1 MYDWYILS
9 SVVEEIVCL
18 EAFAAGH
25 NMNMSR
31 SRRDDSTRN
40 AQKSSHFAT
49 GSSSIK
55 HGNGQSHRC
64 SFNFSKTDI
73 PMNFHCHVRLQNN
86 QLPILIRMIQKWN
99 QRENPSHVWCP
110 LAGRI
115 RTSRMREKMYAPLGA
130 MGTILVDSD
139 WVGGFPTL
147 EIYHGLYE
155 HDGCDDHILGYV
167 GWQRTW
173 VIIMFNGWQLSI
185 KVMDCLMIISWVRT
199 PGTSAAS
206 PPKARGMS
214 YGPWWPMDLLKH
226 GYFP

>member
-115 RTSRMREKMYAPLGA
+115 RTSRMREKCMRPLAPW
-130 MGTILVDSD
+130 DHF
-139 WVGGFPTL
+139 GGFGLGVSYTW
-147 EIYHGLYE
+147 IYHGLYE

-167 GWQRTW
+167 GWQLQW
-173 VIIMFNGWQLSI
+173 
-185 KVMDCLMIISWVRT
+185 
-199 PGTSAAS
+199 
-206 PPKARGMS
+206 
-214 YGPWWPMDLLKH
+214 
-226 GYFP
+226 